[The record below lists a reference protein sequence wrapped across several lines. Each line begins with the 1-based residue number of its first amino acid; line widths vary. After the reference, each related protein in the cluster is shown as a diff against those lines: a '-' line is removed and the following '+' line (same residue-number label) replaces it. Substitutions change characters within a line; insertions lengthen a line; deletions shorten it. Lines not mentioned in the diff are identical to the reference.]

1 MQAAN
6 FCSKHGGEEAQSGQL
21 ICSLPDVSVETHPST
36 NLTAAWLPALPSLQV
51 RLSLK
56 LRSIRK
62 SQLGASKIRRRFFV
76 HTERRKSGAPRAATR
91 LDLHQ
96 SQQITS
102 HASQLQPCRPA
113 EPAPYDR
120 STRIESQYRRHLW
133 GVKSFPEQIRDSSG
147 NRCNPL
153 I

>member
-62 SQLGASKIRRRFFV
+62 SQLGASKIRRRLFV
-76 HTERRKSGAPRAATR
+76 HTERRKSGALRAATR

-96 SQQITS
+96 SHKITS
-102 HASQLQPCRPA
+102 LAS
-113 EPAPYDR
+113 
-120 STRIESQYRRHLW
+120 
-133 GVKSFPEQIRDSSG
+133 
-147 NRCNPL
+147 
-153 I
+153 

>member
-1 MQAAN
+1 MQVAN

-21 ICSLPDVSVETHPST
+21 ICSLPGVSVETHLST
-36 NLTAAWLPALPSLQV
+36 NLTAAWLSALTPPQL

-76 HTERRKSGAPRAATR
+76 HTERRKSGALRAATR

-96 SQQITS
+96 NHKITS
-102 HASQLQPCRPA
+102 RGSQ
-113 EPAPYDR
+113 
-120 STRIESQYRRHLW
+120 I
-133 GVKSFPEQIRDSSG
+133 K
-147 NRCNPL
+147 L